1 MMAVRSCSWMFS
13 SGDILTCLVGILLT
27 LTMPGRSAMAWMM
40 VVPPTSC
47 RTTRHSQ
54 YHHHQHR
61 SRVPTSYPNNHHHHV
76 LFSTT
81 STSSSSVS
89 SNEELLPG
97 IAAINAQ
104 NHDFFGLLVK
114 LKEQAYFRLY
124 SVDMLGSCEY
134 LPQELKECYSETC
147 EIYPVDE
154 DQVPESIKA
163 VDCREHDF
171 EIDGWGRWDMPTD
184 DYYDTQ
190 DFPEDYTG
198 YDGAEIWTFIHDR
211 ICFEGYEYDDNHWK
225 ADFNK
230 AVSGLHSMISAQI
243 IRGIQDRIERG
254 TGFSDEEK
262 WTDPVQEFERRLS
275 PNGDTP
281 LAMENLYFCYM
292 LCLSAANKARE
303 RLLQDC
309 DSGKIDAAEE
319 LRPILDFPLLENA
332 SVDAASRKLHD
343 HAVQDSASASQLWEA
358 RMRTRELVRIM
369 NCVQC
374 NKCRFHGKIAM
385 MGLST
390 ALQILVG
397 TSGEGG
403 DAKRVHRVELAALMT
418 TLYKFSRA
426 IETCQQF
433 LKG

>member
-1 MMAVRSCSWMFS
+1 MMPKLCRNVLKHSLAGLLIARFGDAFVVTPFQGCFVH
-13 SGDILTCLVGILLT
+13 SGLVSPL
-27 LTMPGRSAMAWMM
+27 
-40 VVPPTSC
+40 
-47 RTTRHSQ
+47 
-54 YHHHQHR
+54 Y
-61 SRVPTSYPNNHHHHV
+61 
-76 LFSTT
+76 STAT
-81 STSSSSVS
+81 PVS

-97 IAAINAQ
+97 IKAIDAQ
-104 NHDFFGLLVK
+104 NHELFELLTK

-124 SVDMLGSCEY
+124 SADMLASCEY

-154 DQVPESIKA
+154 DQVPANIKE
-163 VDCREHDF
+163 VDAEEHDF

-184 DYYDTQ
+184 DYYDTM

-198 YDGAEIWTFIHDR
+198 YDGAEVWTFIHDR
-211 ICFEGYEYDDNHWK
+211 ICFDGYEYDDDHWK

-230 AVSGLHSMISAQI
+230 AVSGVHSMISAQI
-243 IRGIQDRIERG
+243 IRGIQDRVESG
-254 TGFSDEEK
+254 QGFSSEEK
-262 WTDPVQEFERRLS
+262 WTDPAKEFERRLG
-275 PNGDTP
+275 PQGDTP

-292 LCLSAANKARE
+292 LCLSAANKVRE

-309 DSGKIDAAEE
+309 DSGRIEAAQD
-319 LRPILDFPLLENA
+319 LRPILDFPLLENS
-332 SVDAASRKLHD
+332 SVEAASRKLHD

-358 RMRTRELVRIM
+358 RMRTRELLRIM

-385 MGLST
+385 MGFST

-397 TSGEGG
+397 KTGEGG

-426 IETCQQF
+426 LETCQQF
-433 LKG
+433 MN